1 MFYYMLAQER
11 VKDAHREADKNRLIA
26 IAKRSRR
33 TQNRQWLAKMACRFS
48 LTQLSKWVKTLRS
61 HKHLD
66 SKDVSLLDR
75 MEL

>member
-1 MFYYMLAQER
+1 MFNYMLAQER

-26 IAKRSRR
+26 IAKRSRK
-33 TQNRQWLAKMACRFS
+33 TQNRQRQAIFASRFG
-48 LTQLSKWVKTLRS
+48 LTQFSKWVKTLRS
-61 HKHLD
+61 PKHLD